1 MPDKP
6 AEPGHEAPRALP
18 AEPPE
23 RSEKD
28 FRSLCQR
35 YSRLRGTLPR

>member
-1 MPDKP
+1 MSDKP
-6 AEPGHEAPRALP
+6 ADPGRDDTRTVRADS
-18 AEPPE
+18 PP

>member
-1 MPDKP
+1 MADKP
-6 AEPGHEAPRALP
+6 ADPGRDDARTVP
-18 AEPPE
+18 AGPPA
-23 RSEKD
+23 RTEKD

>member
-1 MPDKP
+1 MSDKP
-6 AEPGHEAPRALP
+6 ADPGRADTHTVP
-18 AEPPE
+18 ADSPP

-35 YSRLRGTLPR
+35 YSRLRGSLPR

>member
-1 MPDKP
+1 MPDKS
-6 AEPGHEAPRALP
+6 AEPGRDETRTVP
-18 AEPPE
+18 AEQPA
-23 RSEKD
+23 RSDKD